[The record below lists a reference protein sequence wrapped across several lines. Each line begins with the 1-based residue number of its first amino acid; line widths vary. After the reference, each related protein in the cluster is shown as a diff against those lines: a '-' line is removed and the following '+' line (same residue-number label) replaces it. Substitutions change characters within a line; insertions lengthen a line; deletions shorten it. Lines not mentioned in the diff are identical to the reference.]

1 MLKTPASVL
10 GGVPGTSVDNP
21 LPSKV
26 ISYSLPASKQG
37 GGGGRCGDGAAT
49 VRGRGNMTAAPP
61 VTAQPTKRSEGGRK
75 KRTRSIDAEEKDSD
89 FTLDDGGDDD
99 DEYWLDEGESSP
111 KHSGKKQQQQHQQQ
125 QQKKRPQPKKSK
137 KNDDADAMAEP
148 QQHPQQIVGEGDTG
162 DTTTANV
169 NNNNTTNNNM
179 PAIAIDDNT
188 SPLELVMARTGG
200 MIAASGVV
208 SAAPL
213 PQPNTTTGA
222 AATVPNNATANAA
235 SSLLRT
241 GRQNKFRGVTLHKR
255 SGRYE
260 SHIWVKDMGKQV
272 YLGGYSQEEHAAEAY
287 DIAALKVKGRK
298 TKTNFHISKYE
309 DLLNC
314 LDRMTV
320 EELVMAV
327 RRQSQGFSRGSSS
340 YRGVTQHP
348 SGRFEARIGIPG
360 SKHIYLGIHTDEK
373 EAAVCYDRA
382 LVRLRGRSAATNF
395 SLTEYKSELS
405 DFHLMQGRILN
416 EDERFLEIHSDPNFF
431 DQWIRMGI
439 AAFPDLE
446 PPRAANR
453 QKQQQVQHGQHVQQ
467 QHVQQ
472 QQVHHQEQEL
482 PMFGSLNGDNVA
494 MFGSG
499 GGIIDDDAGGG
510 AGSKARREDND
521 NDEADF

>member
-1 MLKTPASVL
+1 LSGGSTIDVLKTPASVL

-37 GGGGRCGDGAAT
+37 GERGRRGDGAAI
-49 VRGRGNMTAAPP
+49 VGGANMAAVPP
-61 VTAQPTKRSEGGRK
+61 VTGQPTKRSEGGRK
-75 KRTRSIDAEEKDSD
+75 KRTHSIDVEEEDSD
-89 FTLDDGGDDD
+89 FTLDDDGEYRI
-99 DEYWLDEGESSP
+99 DEDESS
-111 KHSGKKQQQQHQQQ
+111 KRSGKKQQQQ

-137 KNDDADAMAEP
+137 KNDDDDDDAMAEP
-148 QQHPQQIVGEGDTG
+148 QQQPQQIVGGGGNE

-169 NNNNTTNNNM
+169 NNNNNTTNNNV

-200 MIAASGVV
+200 MIAAAA
-208 SAAPL
+208 AAPP
-213 PQPNTTTGA
+213 PQLNTSTTGG

-439 AAFPDLE
+439 AAFPDLD
-446 PPRAANR
+446 PPRAASR
-453 QKQQQVQHGQHVQQ
+453 QQQQQVQYGEHAQQ
-467 QHVQQ
+467 QHGQQ
-472 QQVHHQEQEL
+472 QQVQPQQVHNQEREL
-482 PMFGSLNGDNVA
+482 PMFENLNGDNDA

-499 GGIIDDDAGGG
+499 GSIIDTAAAGG
-510 AGSKARREDND
+510 AGG
-521 NDEADF
+521 